1 MWRVRLLYGFTV
13 LLFLSMGM
21 AEIHLWGV
29 RVTVHDHGLSCE
41 LPQTYMGLEIS
52 DDMAYMCGTLPK
64 HS

>member
-1 MWRVRLLYGFTV
+1 
-13 LLFLSMGM
+13 MGM